1 MLCLTRKVIFP
12 GYRWGN
18 GLHTGTDGPKLS
30 RRACCIDLNKALDVT
45 NHKNLVHELERLFQG
60 QN

>member
-1 MLCLTRKVIFP
+1 MFP
-12 GYRWGN
+12 GYCWGN

-30 RRACCIDLNKALDVT
+30 RRACFIDLNKALDVT
-45 NHKNLVHELERLFQG
+45 NHKNLVHELERLFQR